1 MTAYDADAF
10 DAYEASGWEAVA
22 AKYDEHW
29 SSITSRVIDPLLD
42 AARVERGARVVDVG
56 TGSGDAAGCAA
67 DRGAIATGVDVAAAM
82 VEIAAQRHPAAQ
94 FIQASATRLPFA
106 DGSFDAAV
114 GNIVIQHIGEPDRA
128 ALELRASARLGRSP
142 RAVDVGCPETLAILR
157 DDPRSR
163 RRRECSSA
171 HGHPDG
177 PVVLSVRGR
186 RGVRSSIAGRWF
198 RRCSHRRDLVRGAAR
213 LGGGAGRGPR
223 RGDSAHGCAAASGRR
238 WVLSSASRWRRG
250 WSRGDTRRRMRSRR
264 RSRSQAD
271 ASRHERVYERQPKR
285 GCAET
290 RGRTSLSLQSDR
302 VPVAGGNQ

>member
-1 MTAYDADAF
+1 MRSRPWSDSDRRGCCCCDGRDCCTT
-10 DAYEASGWEAVA
+10 ASGRTVHPSLGHSVAVRRRILRRSRR
-22 AKYDEHW
+22 EH
-29 SSITSRVIDPLLD
+29 
-42 AARVERGARVVDVG
+42 
-56 TGSGDAAGCAA
+56 C
-67 DRGAIATGVDVAAAM
+67 
-82 VEIAAQRHPAAQ
+82 HPAH
-94 FIQASATRLPFA
+94 R
-106 DGSFDAAV
+106 
-114 GNIVIQHIGEPDRA
+114 RA
-128 ALELRASARLGRSP
+128 RACVARARASSRLGRSP
-142 RAVDVGCPETLAILR
+142 RAVDVGCPGTLAVFR
-157 DDPRSR
+157 NDPRSG
-163 RRRECSSA
+163 RRRERSSA

-177 PVVLSVRGR
+177 PVVLPVRGR
-186 RGVRSSIAGRWF
+186 RGLRSSIAGRWF

-250 WSRGDTRRRMRSRR
+250 WSRGDARRRMRSRR
-264 RSRSQAD
+264 RARLQAD